1 MNDFEVFKSFYSEEE
16 ALGLLDILKQNGLDG
31 KFEKRR
37 QVIDKIIVGDGNE
50 TGFFIKLRQKDFTK
64 ANLVLDEQITR
75 NLSELDP
82 DYYLF
87 TFSNEELNEI
97 IQKPDEWSNQDY
109 VIAKKILRDRGE
121 NITDED
127 IQGIR
132 SARLN
137 ELSRPEQ
144 EESSW
149 IFLGYL
155 MSVVLP
161 VAGLVMGILFSTS
174 KKVLPDGNKLLIY
187 DSKTRS
193 HGSKMI
199 FISILM
205 LALALFGIFNRRVM
219 VDIII

>member
-1 MNDFEVFKSFYSEEE
+1 V
-16 ALGLLDILKQNGLDG
+16 L
-31 KFEKRR
+31 
-37 QVIDKIIVGDGNE
+37 NE
-50 TGFFIKLRQKDFTK
+50 H
-64 ANLVLDEQITR
+64 ITR